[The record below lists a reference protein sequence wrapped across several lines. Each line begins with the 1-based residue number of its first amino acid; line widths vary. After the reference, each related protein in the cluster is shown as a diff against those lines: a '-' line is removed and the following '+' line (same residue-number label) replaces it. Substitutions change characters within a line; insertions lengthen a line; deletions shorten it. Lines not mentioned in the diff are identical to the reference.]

1 MVHIII
7 CVLLSDD
14 GLDYGALMSDDDSLI
29 GAGVGGE
36 ATAAEPTDAEMERLL
51 LDNLSSG
58 SELSESEEE
67 EKGPPRKK
75 RKNKWATGSAYV
87 DIVML

>member
-1 MVHIII
+1 MLLLHI
-7 CVLLSDD
+7 DD

-29 GAGVGGE
+29 GAGVGGG
-36 ATAAEPTDAEMERLL
+36 ATAAEPTDAEVERLL

-58 SELSESEEE
+58 SEFSDSEEE

-75 RKNKWATGSAYV
+75 RKKK
-87 DIVML
+87 

>member
-1 MVHIII
+1 M
-7 CVLLSDD
+7 LLLDD
-14 GLDYGALMSDDDSLI
+14 GLDYSALMSNDDSLI
-29 GAGVGGE
+29 RAGVGEG

-58 SELSESEEE
+58 SEFGDSEEE

-75 RKNKWATGSAYV
+75 RKNK
-87 DIVML
+87 